1 MIKKLLPIT
10 RKQPTKLT
18 SEIMNESELFQI
30 HQSRFKS
37 WIKKRFIAETDIN
50 SMPSDVALAW
60 AAALTELARE
70 IQITALRIW
79 LGKKRGG
86 LKQSDLSV
94 GQSKYSIKASPLFLF
109 FASLRQAPHQIVPFQ
124 GGR

>member
-1 MIKKLLPIT
+1 
-10 RKQPTKLT
+10 
-18 SEIMNESELFQI
+18 MNESELFQI
-30 HQSRFKS
+30 HRSRFKA
-37 WIKKRFIAETDIN
+37 WIKKRFIAETDVH
-50 SMPSDVALAW
+50 SMPTEVGLAW
-60 AAALTELARE
+60 AAALIELARE

-109 FASLRQAPHQIVPFQ
+109 FASLVQCPHQIVPFRR
-124 GGR
+124 GH